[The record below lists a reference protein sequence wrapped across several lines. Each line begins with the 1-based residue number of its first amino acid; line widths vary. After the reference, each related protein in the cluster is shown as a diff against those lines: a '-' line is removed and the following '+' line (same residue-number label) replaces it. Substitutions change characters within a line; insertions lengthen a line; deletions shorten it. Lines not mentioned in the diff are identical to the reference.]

1 MVSFLRFKNGF
12 TTIKIFTLFLY
23 LNFFKR
29 YKPLFNI
36 FNIKNLNLKVLYKIL
51 IFFKKY
57 KVYLKSFKS
66 SSNQLIEILIL
77 WRFYSLFYQK
87 KKNFILFIFFF
98 IRTKKIVFL
107 KKFHKND
114 FFYKTGLHKFI
125 IFRINNKIY
134 KDIETTFP
142 FGKVHRPAYGPKPI
156 LKKIEPDEEEKYWSK
171 LLKREW
177 RKHFFKKK
185 DPLQKYYG
193 VSFKFFHRQ
202 ERRLKRQIYRNL
214 FLCKSYKNVII
225 TNVNTLNKNTFFK
238 NKKILLKP
246 KYFSLTLNKF
256 LNHKKIKSYSF
267 QYLRKNKV
275 YNKGR
280 YSRTRQN
287 YRTGV
292 YMCMYLSIV
301 SIFGLYFK
309 FYGYSF
315 NFSHLWWLF
324 ILFISSFFLPK
335 IIKYRLYNPYNIF
348 LKIFGLINW
357 LQNLIKSIF

>member
-87 KKNFILFIFFF
+87 KNNFILFIFFF

-156 LKKIEPDEEEKYWSK
+156 LKKIEPDEEEKY
-171 LLKREW
+171 
-177 RKHFFKKK
+177 
-185 DPLQKYYG
+185 
-193 VSFKFFHRQ
+193 
-202 ERRLKRQIYRNL
+202 
-214 FLCKSYKNVII
+214 
-225 TNVNTLNKNTFFK
+225 
-238 NKKILLKP
+238 
-246 KYFSLTLNKF
+246 
-256 LNHKKIKSYSF
+256 
-267 QYLRKNKV
+267 
-275 YNKGR
+275 
-280 YSRTRQN
+280 
-287 YRTGV
+287 
-292 YMCMYLSIV
+292 
-301 SIFGLYFK
+301 
-309 FYGYSF
+309 
-315 NFSHLWWLF
+315 
-324 ILFISSFFLPK
+324 
-335 IIKYRLYNPYNIF
+335 
-348 LKIFGLINW
+348 
-357 LQNLIKSIF
+357 